1 MIATGAKPIIPNL
14 PGVDAN
20 HVYSVEQVLKGEID
34 LKNSTVAVIGSGLTG
49 LETAELLQVDGNKT
63 LIVEMQDAIAPS
75 AYMQNVLDVRSR
87 LAEDKTEY
95 LTSHQLI
102 AIDEKN
108 IKLKQTKT
116 EEEVIKPVDAV
127 VLSIG
132 YKPNELLIDSFNDAA
147 PVVKVIG
154 DAKEVKNIGKAIRSG
169 YQAAYSI

>member
-1 MIATGAKPIIPNL
+1 
-14 PGVDAN
+14 
-20 HVYSVEQVLKGEID
+20 
-34 LKNSTVAVIGSGLTG
+34 
-49 LETAELLQVDGNKT
+49 
-63 LIVEMQDAIAPS
+63 
-75 AYMQNVLDVRSR
+75 MQNVLDVRSR

-116 EEEVIKPVDAV
+116 EKEVIKPVDAV

-132 YKPNELLIDSFNDAA
+132 YKPNELLIDSFNDTA